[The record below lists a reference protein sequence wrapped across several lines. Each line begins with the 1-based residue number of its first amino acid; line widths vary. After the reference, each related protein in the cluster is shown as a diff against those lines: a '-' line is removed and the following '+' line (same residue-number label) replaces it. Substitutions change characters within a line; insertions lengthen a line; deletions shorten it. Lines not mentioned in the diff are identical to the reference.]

1 MVTRTK
7 DPIRSTAFVA
17 DTHTLWW
24 YLRSPELLSPDS
36 SYIFSLAER
45 GRVVIFVP
53 AIVIAELY
61 FLSVKLG
68 EAVQPA
74 ELMDLLDS
82 MPGVEMLQLG
92 RLQLEQLNMFP
103 EIRDIHD
110 RLIAAEAAS
119 LNVPLVT
126 KDAELLALPQI
137 ETIW

>member
-1 MVTRTK
+1 MATRNQ
-7 DPIRSTAFVA
+7 DPNKSTTFVA

-24 YLRSPELLSPDS
+24 YLRSPELLSLDAS
-36 SYIFSLAER
+36 SIFSLAER
-45 GRVVIFVP
+45 GRAIIFVP

-68 EAVQPA
+68 EAVPPA

-82 MPGVEMLQLG
+82 MPGIEMVQLG
-92 RLQLEQLNMFP
+92 RTQLERLDMFP

-110 RLIAAEAAS
+110 RLIAAEAAA

-126 KDAELLALPQI
+126 KDAELLASSQV